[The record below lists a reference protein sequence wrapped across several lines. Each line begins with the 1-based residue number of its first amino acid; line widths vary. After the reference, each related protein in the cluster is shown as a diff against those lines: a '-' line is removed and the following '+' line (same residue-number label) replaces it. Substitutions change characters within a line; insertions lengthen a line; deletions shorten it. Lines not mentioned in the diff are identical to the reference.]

1 MDMNQYLGAFL
12 DEAGDNLDHLN
23 ELLLSAEQNQ
33 SDMDIINEIFRVAHT
48 FKGMSATMGF
58 AKMAALT
65 HSMEDV
71 LGLIRS
77 GTLALNSD
85 DVDILFKCLDTLTSM
100 VDSIR
105 GGGKDEDV
113 ESDEL
118 TAVLHARR
126 DHPGAQTESSS
137 PAPRVKEPA
146 AKAAPQTVKKAEAQ
160 KPAASAE
167 GEAADIEGLSEQER
181 DWVVSARESGMNVF
195 EVKVTLDETCMLRA
209 ARAYMVVTL
218 AGDRGDI
225 IKAVPSVEDLEREA
239 FERDFTMYL
248 ATRDEKDELVKQI
261 EKVGEVASA
270 EVRNIVIGEGDTPK
284 VETAKKEE
292 NEDKAEHAKTSVDHE
307 DGHHGE
313 GKPTATAA
321 QGKPQHPDAKPGAN
335 KAGSRTVRVDIGR
348 LDKLMNLVGELVIG
362 RARIERLVQESRL
375 KAFEEPLS
383 QLGRISG
390 DIQEIVTKLR
400 MVPVSMVFDRLPRL
414 VRDLSRQMGKD
425 IQLQV
430 EGADTELDRTVI
442 DEIGDP
448 MVHLLR
454 NSLDHGIEN
463 PDIRESRGK
472 PRLGTITVAAYQE
485 GNGVIIEVRD
495 DGAGI
500 DPEKVKKK
508 AIEKGIITQEQA
520 ASMTDDEAVQI
531 VMLPGFSTADKVTD
545 LSGRGVGTDAVKSK
559 VESLGGQFMIY
570 SKFGAGSRVVIRLPL
585 TLAIVLALLIRVGDE
600 TYAISLENVEETLLV
615 HKKDIKYVHG
625 TPVTTVRG
633 EILPLSDLSS
643 IIGTPGDRPESE
655 ENPVVVVRVGR
666 DRSRVGFLVDA
677 FVGQQEIVIKPLG
690 KLLLQVRGIAGATI
704 LGDGNVALILDAV
717 SL

>member
-1 MDMNQYLGAFL
+1 MAMDMNQYLGAFL

-33 SDMDIINEIFRVAHT
+33 DDMDIINEIFRVAHT

-58 AKMAALT
+58 NKMATLT
-65 HSMEDV
+65 HSMEDL
-71 LGLIRS
+71 LGLVRS
-77 GTLALNSD
+77 GDLVLSSD
-85 DVDILFKCLDTLTSM
+85 DVDLLFRCLDTLNQM
-100 VDSIR
+100 VDLIR
-105 GGGKDEDV
+105 GGGSDSDA

-118 TAVLHARR
+118 IEKLHIRR
-126 DHPGAQTESSS
+126 DKPGEAPATEEKS
-137 PAPRVKEPA
+137 
-146 AKAAPQTVKKAEAQ
+146 T
-160 KPAASAE
+160 
-167 GEAADIEGLSEQER
+167 GEAASETSKEADLDLNQQEWE
-181 DWVVSARESGMNVF
+181 WVESAEKAGKHVY
-195 EVKVTLDETCMLRA
+195 EIVVELQPTCMLKA
-209 ARAYMVVTL
+209 ARTYMIVTL
-218 AGDRGDI
+218 VGDLGDI
-225 IKAVPSVEDLEREA
+225 IKAEPSIEALEREE
-239 FERDFTMYL
+239 FERSFTLYIASADPME
-248 ATRDEKDELVKQI
+248 TLVEQI
-261 EKVGEVASA
+261 SRVGEVLDVKGKELSLERQREKVASEAA
-270 EVRNIVIGEGDTPK
+270 EP
-284 VETAKKEE
+284 
-292 NEDKAEHAKTSVDHE
+292 KAEKTE
-307 DGHHGE
+307 T
-313 GKPTATAA
+313 KQNATA
-321 QGKPQHPDAKPGAN
+321 QEPHKHQDASPKTAG

-390 DIQEIVTKLR
+390 DIQELVTKLR

-430 EGADTELDRTVI
+430 EGAETELDRTVI

-463 PDIRESRGK
+463 PDVRESQGK

-500 DPEKVKKK
+500 NPEKVKKK
-508 AIEKGIITQEQA
+508 AIERGIITQEQA
-520 ASMTDDEAVQI
+520 SVMSDDEAVQL
-531 VMLPGFSTADKVTD
+531 VMLPGFSTAEVVTD

-570 SKFGAGSRVVIRLPL
+570 SKLGQGSRVVIRLPL
-585 TLAIVLALLIRVGDE
+585 TLAIVLALLIKVGEE

-633 EILPLSDLSS
+633 EILPLSDLSA
-643 IIGTPGDRPESE
+643 IIATPGERPDHE
-655 ENPVVVVRVGR
+655 EKPVVVVRVGR
-666 DRSRVGFLVDA
+666 DRSRVGFLVDS

-690 KLLLQVRGIAGATI
+690 KLLLKVKGIAGATI
-704 LGDGNVALILDAV
+704 LGDGNVALILDAA

>member
-1 MDMNQYLGAFL
+1 MSGMDMNQYLGAFL
-12 DEAGDNLDHLN
+12 DEAGDNLAHLN

-33 SDMDIINEIFRVAHT
+33 SDMGIINEIFRVAHT

-58 AKMAALT
+58 QQMAKLT
-65 HSMEDV
+65 HSMEDL
-71 LGLIRS
+71 LGLVRS
-77 GTLALNSD
+77 GTLVLSSD
-85 DVDILFKCLDTLTSM
+85 DVDVLFKCLDTLTSM

-105 GGGKDEDV
+105 AGASDQDI
-113 ESDEL
+113 ESEEL
-118 TAVLHARR
+118 IGVLHARR
-126 DHPGAQTESSS
+126 DGSG
-137 PAPRVKEPA
+137 PAPTPAPEARETAAAVAKEAPA
-146 AKAAPQTVKKAEAQ
+146 ES
-160 KPAASAE
+160 ASSDDVVT
-167 GEAADIEGLSEQER
+167 DIPGLSDQER
-181 DWVVSARESGMNVF
+181 DWIKSAQNEGMQVYELNVELEES
-195 EVKVTLDETCMLRA
+195 CMLRA

-218 AGDRGDI
+218 VGDRGEL

-239 FERDFTMYL
+239 FERSFTLYV
-248 ATRDEKDELVKQI
+248 ATDDPMEALVKQI
-261 EKVGEVASA
+261 SQVGEVGSIKGREVSLTTLSTQPEAPVDEPAKVSPAGGGAEVAPAPGQQAEAASA
-270 EVRNIVIGEGDTPK
+270 APKAQAKAAPAEGQ
-284 VETAKKEE
+284 
-292 NEDKAEHAKTSVDHE
+292 KAPAGQAGKT
-307 DGHHGE
+307 G
-313 GKPTATAA
+313 
-321 QGKPQHPDAKPGAN
+321 N
-335 KAGSRTVRVDIGR
+335 RTVRVDIGR

-375 KAFEEPLS
+375 KAFEDPLS

-390 DIQEIVTKLR
+390 DIQELVTKLR

-414 VRDLSRQMGKD
+414 VRDLSRQMGKE
-425 IQLQV
+425 IQLLV

-463 PDIRESRGK
+463 PDTREAAGK

-500 DPEKVKKK
+500 NPEKVKKK
-508 AIEKGIITQEQA
+508 AIERGIVTAEQA
-520 ASMTDDEAVQI
+520 AAMPEDEAIQL
-531 VMLPGFSTADKVTD
+531 VMLPGFSTADAVTD

-570 SKFGAGSRVVIRLPL
+570 SRFGEGSRVVIRLPL

-633 EILPLSDLSS
+633 EILPLSDLSA
-643 IIGTPGDRPESE
+643 IIGTPGERPDNE

-666 DRSRVGFLVDA
+666 ERSRVGFLVDS

-690 KLLLQVRGIAGATI
+690 KLLLQVKGIAGATI
-704 LGDGNVALILDAV
+704 LGDGNVALILDAA

>member
-1 MDMNQYLGAFL
+1 MSNNMDMNQYLGAFL
-12 DEAGDNLDHLN
+12 DEAGDNLEHLN

-58 AKMAALT
+58 SSMAALT
-65 HSMEDV
+65 HSMEDL
-71 LGLIRS
+71 LGLVRS
-77 GTLALNSD
+77 GNMVLSSD
-85 DVDILFKCLDTLTSM
+85 DVDVLFKCLDTLTAM
-100 VDSIR
+100 VENIR
-105 GGGKDEDV
+105 GGKSDQDI
-113 ESDEL
+113 ESEAL
-118 TAVLHARR
+118 INVLHARR
-126 DHPGAQTESSS
+126 DHPQGSIADAV
-137 PAPRVKEPA
+137 P
-146 AKAAPQTVKKAEAQ
+146 EAQ
-160 KPAASAE
+160 EFIEEKQGDNIHGDNDGASGAVKLSDQELDWVASAE
-167 GEAADIEGLSEQER
+167 NA
-181 DWVVSARESGMNVF
+181 GMHVYRI
-195 EVKVTLDETCMLRA
+195 KITLDESCMLRA

-218 AGDRGDI
+218 IGDLGDI
-225 IKAVPSVEDLEREA
+225 IKSEPSVEDLEKEA
-239 FERDFTMYL
+239 FEREFTIYV
-248 ATRDEKDELVKQI
+248 ASRDPMENLITQVSRIGEVADVSGCELNLKQI
-261 EKVGEVASA
+261 EDAKTTQEEPKSA
-270 EVRNIVIGEGDTPK
+270 EQKSAGETRAAPEH
-284 VETAKKEE
+284 VPAQHIEE
-292 NEDKAEHAKTSVDHE
+292 PHKAADAHAKS
-307 DGHHGE
+307 
-313 GKPTATAA
+313 AA
-321 QGKPQHPDAKPGAN
+321 KTGN
-335 KAGSRTVRVDIGR
+335 RTVRVDIGR

-390 DIQEIVTKLR
+390 DIQELVTKLR

-430 EGADTELDRTVI
+430 EGAETELDRTVI

-454 NSLDHGIEN
+454 NSLDHGIES
-463 PDIRESRGK
+463 PDVRESHGK

-500 DPEKVKKK
+500 DPERVKKK
-508 AIEKGIITQEQA
+508 AIDRGIITQEQA
-520 ASMTDDEAVQI
+520 ASMTDAEAAQI

-545 LSGRGVGTDAVKSK
+545 LSGRGVGTDAVKNK

-570 SKFGAGSRVVIRLPL
+570 SKFGSGTRVVIRLPL
-585 TLAIVLALLIRVGDE
+585 TLAIVLALLIKVGEE

-615 HKKDIKYVHG
+615 QKKDIKYVHG

-633 EILPLSDLSS
+633 EILPLSDLSA
-643 IIGTPGDRPESE
+643 IIGTPGERPDNE

-666 DRSRVGFLVDA
+666 DRSRVGFMVDS

-690 KLLLQVRGIAGATI
+690 KILLKVKGIAGATI
-704 LGDGNVALILDAV
+704 LGDGNVALILDAA

>member
-1 MDMNQYLGAFL
+1 MSDNMDMNQYLGAFL
-12 DEAGDNLDHLN
+12 DEAGDNLEHLN
-23 ELLLSAEQNQ
+23 ELLLTAEQSQ
-33 SDMDIINEIFRVAHT
+33 SDMNIINEIFRVAHT

-58 AKMAALT
+58 TNMAALT
-65 HSMEDV
+65 HSMEDL
-71 LGLIRS
+71 LGLVRS
-77 GTLALNSD
+77 GNLVLSSD
-85 DVDILFKCLDTLTSM
+85 DVDMLFKCLDTMTSM

-105 GGGKDEDV
+105 GGGKDSDV
-113 ESDEL
+113 GSDDL
-118 TAVLHARR
+118 IGDLHARR
-126 DHPGAQTESSS
+126 DHPESRPEGAS
-137 PAPRVKEPA
+137 APNARGHEPGRD
-146 AKAAPQTVKKAEAQ
+146 
-160 KPAASAE
+160 AASNPE
-167 GEAADIEGLSEQER
+167 GGEADDELSEMER
-181 DWVVSARESGMNVF
+181 DWVISAKESGINVY
-195 EVKVTLDETCMLRA
+195 EIKVTLVETCMLRA

-218 AGDRGDI
+218 VGDHGDV
-225 IKAVPSVEDLEREA
+225 IKSVPSVEDLEKEA
-239 FERDFTMYL
+239 FDREFTLYV
-248 ATRDEKDELVKQI
+248 ATREDRKSLEAKILNI
-261 EKVGEVASA
+261 GEVASVTGKDVSL
-270 EVRNIVIGEGDTPK
+270 EEIGDGAMGSD
-284 VETAKKEE
+284 E
-292 NEDKAEHAKTSVDHE
+292 NHAEDKAESAPKQKD
-307 DGHHGE
+307 
-313 GKPTATAA
+313 KPAE
-321 QGKPQHPDAKPGAN
+321 QDEHKKQHPDAKAAN
-335 KAGSRTVRVDIGR
+335 KPGNRTVRVDIGR

-454 NSLDHGIEN
+454 NSLDHGIES
-463 PDIRESRGK
+463 PDLRESNGK

-500 DPEKVKKK
+500 DAEKVKKK
-508 AIEKGIITQEQA
+508 AIERGIITNDQA

-531 VMLPGFSTADKVTD
+531 VMLPGFSTADKITD

-570 SKFGAGSRVVIRLPL
+570 SKFGQGTRVVIRLPL

-615 HKKDIKYVHG
+615 HKKDIKFVHG

-633 EILPLSDLSS
+633 EILPLSDLSA
-643 IIGTPGDRPESE
+643 IIGAPGDRGESE

-666 DRSRVGFLVDA
+666 DRARVGFLVDA

-690 KLLLQVRGIAGATI
+690 KLLLKVRGIAGATI